1 MLGLHD
7 SGYAASL
14 VPALD
19 ILEMALLFV
28 GLGLILQASLA
39 GRRLIKGQGC
49 QNFYQDEIHN

>member
-28 GLGLILQASLA
+28 GLGLILQASLTPKINKAA
-39 GRRLIKGQGC
+39 GLPKFLAG
-49 QNFYQDEIHN
+49 

>member
-7 SGYAASL
+7 SGCAASL

-28 GLGLILQASLA
+28 GLGLICKPRLQAE
-39 GRRLIKGQGC
+39 
-49 QNFYQDEIHN
+49 D

>member
-7 SGYAASL
+7 SGCVASL

-28 GLGLILQASLA
+28 GLGLILQACLQA
-39 GRRLIKGQGC
+39 E
-49 QNFYQDEIHN
+49 D